1 MTKFIYS
8 VGPRLGNKEVR
19 KKMLLTGPKEHLNDV
34 SSVRDFGRMGRRLSV
49 SKISFKLKTTSE

>member
-1 MTKFIYS
+1 MKKIHLERRAKT
-8 VGPRLGNKEVR
+8 R
-19 KKMLLTGPKEHLNDV
+19 KQRGAEKMLLTGPKEHLNDV